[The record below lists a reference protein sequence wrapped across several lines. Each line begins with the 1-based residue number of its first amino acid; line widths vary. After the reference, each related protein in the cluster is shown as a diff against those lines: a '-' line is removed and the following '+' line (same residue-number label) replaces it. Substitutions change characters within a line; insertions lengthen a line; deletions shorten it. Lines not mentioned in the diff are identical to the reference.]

1 MKGYATSVSSV
12 ITSDD
17 TGNLLTD
24 YDLEHGLKST
34 SSVLPRK
41 DFDRPGNNKPFHNLP
56 DCVMKQKTLAED

>member
-17 TGNLLTD
+17 IGNLLTG

-41 DFDRPGNNKPFHNLP
+41 DIDMSSDEPLSM
-56 DCVMKQKTLAED
+56 V